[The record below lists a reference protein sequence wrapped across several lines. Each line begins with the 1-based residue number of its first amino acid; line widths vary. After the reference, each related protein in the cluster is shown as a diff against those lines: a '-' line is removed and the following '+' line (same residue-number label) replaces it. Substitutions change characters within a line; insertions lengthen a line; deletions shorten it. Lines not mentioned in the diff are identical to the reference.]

1 MVQNSGTVR
10 HIMTSKYLTLF
21 FFFWYHDELITPK
34 LPSHK
39 TEKLNEASNKD
50 SLSPGQCLK
59 ALDMLGPFLALEQ
72 GWDLSSKP
80 LLLLWWRVGL
90 DIMFI

>member
-10 HIMTSKYLTLF
+10 HIMTSKYVTLF
-21 FFFWYHDELITPK
+21 FWYYDELITPK

-39 TEKLNEASNKD
+39 AEKSNKASNKD

-72 GWDLSSKP
+72 GWDLSSKS
-80 LLLLWWRVGL
+80 LLLL
-90 DIMFI
+90 